1 MADIILH
8 LGGNWQRAH
17 TAAALARSF
26 PDAKVVVSS
35 EGGDYMRIY
44 SEYGITP
51 ERITVDTE
59 AWDTVTNFTHTYK
72 LLRSM
77 GCSRLFVVT
86 DQFHTCRASAIALA
100 VWGNRAP
107 IYICP
112 HGHSIRETDEGMTQW
127 NFLRALLWRL
137 TGVLLYEKQIKE
149 QRSRYYT
156 PTKGHS
162 LLEIGLTTI
171 G

>member
-1 MADIILH
+1 MATIILH

-17 TAAALARSF
+17 TAAALAQSF

-44 SEYGITP
+44 SEYGIDP
-51 ERITVDTE
+51 DRIIVDME

-72 LLRSM
+72 LLQSM
-77 GCSRLFVVT
+77 GCDRLFVVT

-100 VWGNRAP
+100 VWGNRVP

-112 HGHSIRETDEGMTQW
+112 HGHSIDKTDENMTQW

-137 TGVLLYEKQIKE
+137 TGVLLYEKNIKE
-149 QRSRYYT
+149 ARSNYFK

-162 LLEIGLTTI
+162 LLEIGLTI
-171 G
+171 Q